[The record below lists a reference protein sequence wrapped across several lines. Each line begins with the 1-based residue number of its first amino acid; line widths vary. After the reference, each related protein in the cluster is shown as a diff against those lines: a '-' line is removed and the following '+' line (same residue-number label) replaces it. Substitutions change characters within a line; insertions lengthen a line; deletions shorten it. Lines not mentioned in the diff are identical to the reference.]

1 MWIPKG
7 AALIR
12 GRRLFEARYLLEEIQ
27 YLFFTAMKIHSMTW
41 IVKKKNNFIFVYQ
54 LHKLVRCVSSLPSG
68 IEQLHRH
75 HYLMC
80 TKVLLVQCL
89 YETVRS
95 SFLFANSP
103 CTFTSFCAIIQ
114 FRITEKH
121 YWNSLLL
128 SNIENIRFM
137 INLCLF

>member
-7 AALIR
+7 AAFIR
-12 GRRLFEARYLLEEIQ
+12 GRRLFEARCLLEEKQ
-27 YLFFTAMKIHSMTW
+27 YLFFTAMKIRTMAC
-41 IVKKKNNFIFVYQ
+41 IVKKKTNFIFVHQ
-54 LHKLVRCVSSLPSG
+54 LHKLVRCVSPLPSG
-68 IEQLHRH
+68 MEQLHRH

-80 TKVLLVQCL
+80 TKVLPVQCL

-121 YWNSLLL
+121 YSNSLLL

-137 INLCLF
+137 KNLCLF